1 MIAADASDNAE
12 ATLRTA
18 RKAINAA
25 HGAGNITDDQHAEAL
40 RKLLVNG
47 TALDARP
54 ASQAERKR
62 EGWLRRLLV
71 GFGFLFLI
79 TVAVIATVSLLVH
92 FLPTQGP
99 TSAWKYAAPQNFGV
113 KSQDRAGAAV
123 L

>member
-12 ATLRTA
+12 AATMRTA

-25 HGAGNITDDQHAEAL
+25 HGSGNITDEQHAEAL

-47 TALDARP
+47 TALDASP
-54 ASQAERKR
+54 QAERKR